1 MKNKIV
7 NLFVAAFVTGF
18 IFGGN
23 VFAQPDW
30 LDMTPLPSWNERKRA
45 ILQTKK
51 ISAAELKRC
60 AVVVR
65 QPTLPQ
71 DKLLTNG
78 RTRRFKRINSAMQSG
93 RAQRTGNRIF
103 NPRRLSGRNVESQRR
118 HYGVVERR

>member
-7 NLFVAAFVTGF
+7 LLFVSAFVVVF

-23 VFAQPDW
+23 VLAQSDW
-30 LDMTPLPSWNERKRA
+30 LNMKPLPSWNSRSRA

-60 AVVVR
+60 AVAVR

-71 DKLLTNG
+71 DFLLTKNELDAYG
-78 RTRRFKRINSAMQSG
+78 RSAGFRQNNCCQHRRS
-93 RAQRTGNRIF
+93 
-103 NPRRLSGRNVESQRR
+103 V
-118 HYGVVERR
+118 